1 MLYSIHPIKRR
12 MSARIAK
19 LTEEYLAR
27 GGVIEKVPSVHYYP
41 IPSMKWIADKGMDYM
56 TWNRHGGLGYG
67 EKIYEQLVEL
77 NDGCFMTKSAPF
89 EGDGDR

>member
-12 MSARIAK
+12 MSARVAK

-41 IPSMKWIADKGMDYM
+41 IESMKWIADKGMDYT
-56 TWNRHGGLGYG
+56 TWSSMGGPDMFSDSAMQVIG
-67 EKIYEQLVEL
+67 E
-77 NDGCFMTKSAPF
+77 GCYLTRPKKT
-89 EGDGDR
+89 EE